1 MIDIVAERAATGFQ
15 RLDDVISHD
24 ELLGIA
30 MQYRKVAGF
39 ERERL
44 AEPNS

>member
-1 MIDIVAERAATGFQ
+1 
-15 RLDDVISHD
+15 VISHD

-30 MQYRKVAGF
+30 MQYRRVAGF

-44 AEPNS
+44 AVPKR

>member
-1 MIDIVAERAATGFQ
+1 
-15 RLDDVISHD
+15 VISHD

-39 ERERL
+39 ERDRL
-44 AEPNS
+44 AGRKN